1 MVDLSVDLGKG
12 LRLKNPI
19 LAASGT
25 FGYGDEIADL
35 VEIEQFGGI
44 ITKSLSWQPRVG
56 NPPPRIVETSS
67 GMINSIGLANI
78 GLDAFLKE
86 KASFLSQLE
95 CQVIINIAASTKS
108 EFIEIIQALDR
119 EDWIAGYEINV
130 SCPNVE
136 EGGIAFGTN
145 PKILYRL
152 SAELRQKTGRFLI
165 IKLTPNV
172 TDIAPLA
179 VAVQKS
185 GADAISMINTLYGAA
200 IDIYSYKPKISTVI
214 GGLSGPAIKPV
225 ALALL
230 IKARK
235 AVDIPI
241 VGIGGIS
248 CGADVVEF
256 MLAGASAIQL
266 GSVNFFNP
274 LVIHETLDFL
284 QQYLAKQKIT
294 SIRDIVGKARL

>member
-1 MVDLSVDLGKG
+1 MVDLAIDLGKE
-12 LRLKNPI
+12 LLLQNPI

-35 VEIEQFGGI
+35 VDINQFGGI
-44 ITKSLSWQPRVG
+44 ITKSLSLEPRVG

-78 GLDAFLKE
+78 GLEAFLKE
-86 KASFLSQLE
+86 KAPFLSQLK
-95 CQVIINIAASTKS
+95 CKVFVNIAASS
-108 EFIEIIQALDR
+108 EYEFIKIIQVLNC
-119 EDWIAGYEINV
+119 EEWIAGYEINV

-145 PKILYRL
+145 PEILYRL
-152 SAELRQKTGRFLI
+152 SAELRQKTDRFLI
-165 IKLTPNV
+165 IKLSPNV
-172 TDIAPLA
+172 TDIAQLA
-179 VAVQKS
+179 VVVQKS
-185 GADAISMINTLYGAA
+185 GADAISLINTLYGAA
-200 IDIYSYKPKISTVI
+200 IDIYTYQPKISTII

-241 VGIGGIS
+241 IGIGGIS
-248 CGADVVEF
+248 CGEDVIEF

-274 LVIHETLDFL
+274 PAISEIRDFL
-284 QQYLAKQKIT
+284 QQYSIKQKIRC
-294 SIRDIVGKARL
+294 IRDLVGKVQL

>member
-1 MVDLSVDLGKG
+1 MIDLSVDLGKG
-12 LRLKNPI
+12 LLLKNPI

-35 VEIEQFGGI
+35 VEIKQFGGI

-86 KASFLSQLE
+86 KAPFLSRLK
-95 CQVIINIAASTKS
+95 CKVIVNIAASSKS
-108 EFIEIIQALDR
+108 EFIEVIRLLDR
-119 EDWIAGYEINV
+119 EEWIAGYEINV

-145 PKILYRL
+145 PEILYRL
-152 SAELRQKTGRFLI
+152 SAELRQKTDRFLI

-172 TDIAPLA
+172 TDIALLA
-179 VAVQKS
+179 VAVQQS
-185 GADAISMINTLYGAA
+185 GANAISMINTLYGAA
-200 IDIYSYKPKISTVI
+200 IDIYTFKPKISTII

-241 VGIGGIS
+241 IGIGGIS
-248 CGADVVEF
+248 CGADVIEF

-274 LVIHETLDFL
+274 LVICEILDFL
-284 QQYLAKQKIT
+284 QQYSAKQKIT
-294 SIRDIVGKARL
+294 SIRDLVGKAQL

>member
-1 MVDLSVDLGKG
+1 MIDLSVDLGKG
-12 LRLKNPI
+12 LSLQNPI

-44 ITKSLSWQPRVG
+44 VTKSLSWQPRVG
-56 NPPPRIVETSS
+56 NPPPRIVETSA

-78 GLDAFLKE
+78 GLDTFLKE
-86 KASFLSQLE
+86 KAPFLSRLK
-95 CQVIINIAASTKS
+95 CKVIVNIAASTKS
-108 EFIEIIQALDR
+108 EFIQVIRVLDR
-119 EDWIAGYEINV
+119 EKWIAGYEINV

-145 PKILYRL
+145 PKVLYRL
-152 SAELRQKTGRFLI
+152 SAELRQKTDRFLI

-172 TDIAPLA
+172 TDIASLA
-179 VAVQKS
+179 VVVQQS

-200 IDIYSYKPKISTVI
+200 IDINTYRPKISTVI

-241 VGIGGIS
+241 IGIGGIS
-248 CGADVVEF
+248 CGADVIEF

-274 LVIHETLDFL
+274 LVMHEILDFL
-284 QQYLAKQKIT
+284 QQYLAKQQIT
-294 SIRDIVGKARL
+294 SIRDIIGKAQL